1 MAPLNPFGYNN
12 LVCQKRIRIMEEYN
26 NLVCRKRI
34 GKKEEYNNPVCQK
47 LIGMNCSFC
56 VHIQDKKR

>member
-1 MAPLNPFGYNN
+1 
-12 LVCQKRIRIMEEYN
+12 MEEYN
-26 NLVCRKRI
+26 NLVCRKKI